1 MGYFLPFTLPPKNQK
16 NQNFE
21 KIKKMAGDICYFG
34 PFFAILPPS
43 NQENQ
48 NLKKMKKSHTCAM
61 LMQINIIPLPATINR
76 KTKTTGQ
83 IKFSAV
89 IIKQNYSYDI
99 LYVNEFNILV
109 QVLLL
114 HSFIYSISC
123 LVIEHKIYYY
133 IF

>member
-1 MGYFLPFTLPPKNQK
+1 MGYFLPFTLPPKNRK

-21 KIKKMAGDICYFG
+21 KIKKMAGYICYFG

-43 NQENQ
+43 NQK
-48 NLKKMKKSHTCAM
+48 NLKKMKKSHKCAM
-61 LMQINIIPLPATINR
+61 LMQINIIPLPVTINR
-76 KTKTTGQ
+76 KIKTTGQ